1 MLNVF
6 HFRMTTNPAVTA
18 MKKAM
23 SRAIIVTQRFASHA
37 FINIMSR

>member
-18 MKKAM
+18 TKKVI

-37 FINIMSR
+37 SNNIMSW